1 MAFSE
6 ALSKHK
12 IFSRLYVNLV
22 RAGETSG
29 GLDLIL
35 DRLAS
40 FLEKELE
47 LRGKI
52 RSAMTYPVIV
62 FVFAVGVAYFLL
74 TGIVPQF
81 AQILT
86 DLGSEL
92 PLLTR
97 FLIAVSDLLRAATLP
112 LLLLA
117 VALFFAYRWYYGTPR
132 GVGSLT
138 ALSSASPSSATSTA
152 RPPWPASPAPW
163 PSFSPAG

>member
-1 MAFSE
+1 MLGAGLTLLQ
-6 ALSKHK
+6 ALAILERQTENRKFREILK
-12 IFSRLYVNLV
+12 QV
-22 RAGETSG
+22 RTDVEGDGLLRGPLQAQDLLPPLREPGAGGETSG

-92 PLLTR
+92 P
-97 FLIAVSDLLRAATLP
+97 
-112 LLLLA
+112 
-117 VALFFAYRWYYGTPR
+117 
-132 GVGSLT
+132 
-138 ALSSASPSSATSTA
+138 SSPASSSPSPTFLG
-152 RPPWPASPAPW
+152 RPPCPSSSSPW
-163 PSFSPAG
+163 PSSSPTAGITAPPGA